1 MRYLVAL
8 GAGGLVT
15 LGLFYFMSVLIS
27 QGKKKPVENDLGPV
41 VEFIRVKRDQETKT
55 RSRELPKKP
64 PPPKAAPSKP
74 KMQVAE
80 NDQPQAEQLDM
91 PQPKIAN
98 GLKGG
103 MGPYLGGGG
112 GGGNSD
118 GEVMPIVRIAPQMP
132 RKARMRGIEGY
143 VVASF
148 TVTKSGSVSDV
159 KIVEAKPPRIFNRE
173 AKRAILKWKYKP
185 QIVDGK
191 AVEIPQTIRLDFKLE
206 GEE

>member
-1 MRYLVAL
+1 MRYLLAL
-8 GAGGLVT
+8 GAGGVVT

-27 QGKKKPVENDLGPV
+27 QGKKKPVDNDLGPV

-55 RSRELPKKP
+55 RNRELPKKP

-74 KMQVAE
+74 KMQVAD
-80 NDQPQAEQLDM
+80 NDQPQADQLDM

-103 MGPYLGGGG
+103 VGPYLGGGG
-112 GGGNSD
+112 GGGD
-118 GEVMPIVRIAPQMP
+118 GEVMPIVRINPQMP
-132 RKARMRGIEGY
+132 RKAAMKGIEGY
-143 VVASF
+143 VTVKF
-148 TVTKSGSVSDV
+148 KVTKSGGTSDV
-159 KIVEAKPPRIFNRE
+159 KVVEARPPRIFNRA

-185 QIVDGK
+185 QMVEGK
-191 AVEIPQTIRLDFKLE
+191 AVEIEQMVRLDFKLE

>member
-1 MRYLVAL
+1 MRYLIAL
-8 GAGGLVT
+8 GSGGLVT

-41 VEFIRVKRDQETKT
+41 VEFIRVKRDRDMKT
-55 RSRELPKKP
+55 RTRELPKKP

-74 KMQVAE
+74 KMQVADNE
-80 NDQPQAEQLDM
+80 QPQADQLNM
-91 PQPKIAN
+91 PQPKLAN

-112 GGGNSD
+112 GGGGD
-118 GEVMPIVRIAPQMP
+118 GDVMPIVRINPQMP
-132 RKARMRGIEGY
+132 RKAAMKGIEGY
-143 VVASF
+143 VTVKF
-148 TVTKSGSVSDV
+148 TVTKSGGTSNV
-159 KIVEAKPPRIFNRE
+159 KIVEAKPPRIFNRA

-185 QIVDGK
+185 QVVDGK
-191 AVEIPQTIRLDFKLE
+191 ATEITQLVRLDFKLE